1 MEDKKQDVNS
11 LEELLKVVN
20 AYSGWFANLADELL
34 KVLNDIEIP
43 DKEEDTWEMKCPF
56 KDGDE
61 YWFIND
67 FGSVRIDRWCGCET
81 DMDIFNIGNAFQT
94 EYEADLEANRRDL
107 LTRFKAFRD
116 ECNDGWKP
124 DWTNGFEDKFFI
136 SFNIFSDTID
146 VRYARVVNGFYIFG
160 YFKNKEDAERA
171 IELFGDEIKELFVE
185 KRLANENN

>member
-1 MEDKKQDVNS
+1 MNDKNESEK
-11 LEELLKVVN
+11 LMEELKRIGEGFNKFNKFIESIGEALNKLF
-20 AYSGWFANLADELL
+20 YPKEDE
-34 KVLNDIEIP
+34 
-43 DKEEDTWEMKCPF
+43 WEMKCPF
-56 KDGDE
+56 EDGDE
-61 YWFIND
+61 YYLLKSSGD
-67 FGSVRIDRWCGCET
+67 FQKMEWTNHLFDELSLIQGN
-81 DMDIFNIGNAFQT
+81 IFTT
-94 EYEADLEANRRDL
+94 EEAVNLEVKRRKL
-107 LTRFKAFRD
+107 LTRFRAFRD
-116 ECNDGWKP
+116 ECNGDWEA